1 MVYHP
6 VAANS
11 RIFASRSAV
20 NSSILPLMSKPN
32 ILVAGAGINGLVAA
46 NYLRRAGCK
55 VTMIERADRVGG
67 ACVPETAHVNG
78 KSQPYALGASVLGLM
93 QHFVFEQTGLS
104 NRLDT
109 FVPDHA
115 KAVFFPGDEEPT
127 WIHRDPAMLDKELA
141 QKWGERGEV
150 EAFRADEATV
160 VRFLQR
166 GYAEARPPTIA
177 DARAAIGETLTE
189 LWISGSA
196 RNLMDHYFTSE
207 RSKMYMAMTVT
218 ESGPVSLDDPYS
230 AFTLP
235 MMDSGSIFDGY
246 YGFVKGGIWQVTAEL
261 ARINEELGITVHLSS
276 SLVDVDSDAGRAT
289 WAQDGQQHSAS
300 FDYLVLGT
308 DPLTASRLVGDA
320 DQLRQ
325 TEQQRFRG
333 SSGKLNVMF
342 DKPIRWKHGS
352 DHAHSDAAFRFVF
365 SVNDI
370 EEYEA
375 ASLKVLDTENDYVPG
390 YMQIYCEG
398 AAMRQLNQDEPF
410 DRLAVFFKNLSLSR
424 KGADLSDVEQQ
435 VKQAVVGKIE
445 NPEDCVW
452 TRLLMPKD
460 LQDLFLF
467 PGGNLD
473 HTMLTGGQTYFDRN
487 YSADPSANFYRFGDL
502 ENVYV
507 CGSGTY
513 PCGSIAGTPGYM
525 CSQQLL
531 RVAGLSESLA

>member
-1 MVYHP
+1 
-6 VAANS
+6 
-11 RIFASRSAV
+11 
-20 NSSILPLMSKPN
+20 
-32 ILVAGAGINGLVAA
+32 
-46 NYLRRAGCK
+46 
-55 VTMIERADRVGG
+55 
-67 ACVPETAHVNG
+67 
-78 KSQPYALGASVLGLM
+78 
-93 QHFVFEQTGLS
+93 VFEQTGLS
-104 NRLDT
+104 SRLQT
-109 FVPDHA
+109 FVPNHA
-115 KAVFFPGDEEPT
+115 KAVFFPGDKEPT
-127 WIHRDPAMLDKELA
+127 WIHRDPTMLDKELA

-150 EAFRADEATV
+150 KAFRADEAAV
-160 VRFLQR
+160 VRFLQD
-166 GYAEARPPTIA
+166 GYANARPPSIA
-177 DARAAIGETLTE
+177 DANAAIGETLTE

-196 RNLMDHYFTSE
+196 RNLTDHYFTSE

-246 YGFVKGGIWQVTAEL
+246 YGFVKGGIWQITAEL
-261 ARINEELGITVHLSS
+261 GRINDELGINVHLSS
-276 SLVDVDSDAGRAT
+276 SLVDVDSDAGRAS
-289 WAQDGQQHSAS
+289 WEQDGQERSAD
-300 FDYLVLGT
+300 FDYLVLAT

-320 DQLRQ
+320 DQLRK
-325 TEQQRFRG
+325 TEAQRFRG

-342 DKPIRWKHGS
+342 KNPIRWKHGS
-352 DHAHSDAAFRFVF
+352 GHDHSDAAFRFVF
-365 SVNDI
+365 SVKDI
-370 EEYEA
+370 DEYEA
-375 ASLKVLDTENDYVPG
+375 ATLKVLETENDYVPG

-398 AAMRQLNQDEPF
+398 AAMRQLNHNEPF

-424 KGADLSDVEQQ
+424 KGADLANVEQQ
-435 VKQAVVGKIE
+435 VKGTLFEKIE

-460 LQDLFLF
+460 LQELFLF

-473 HTMLTGGQTYFDRN
+473 HTMLTGGQTYFDRG
-487 YSADPSANFYRFGDL
+487 YSDDPSTAFYRYGGL

-531 RVAGLSESLA
+531 RAAGLKP